1 MSHKKVMAMVVGGVL
16 LLIVLSSSVVFL
28 WGVYN
33 KHWENGVATS
43 VANALPIPAAKVGS
57 RTVLLRDYFDGLTSL
72 RVYLSFSEQALA
84 QAQRPSTVSDD
95 DRKNILERLIQ
106 EQVLEEVAATRN
118 VTASDAQIDAIMNE
132 LNVTA
137 TSTASFEDFIAK
149 NYGWSVADFKRHIA
163 RPLVLTRLLSTSFAA
178 DHGGDAEALTTYLM
192 ERSQHSDVVRYIKF

>member
-16 LLIVLSSSVVFL
+16 LLIVLLSSVVYL

-33 KHWENGVATS
+33 KHWENGVVTS
-43 VANALPIPAAKVGS
+43 VADTLPIPAAKVGS

-72 RVYLSFSEQALA
+72 RVYLSSSEQALA

-118 VTASDAQIDAIMNE
+118 VTASEAQIEAIMSE

-149 NYGWSVADFKRHIA
+149 NYGWSVA
-163 RPLVLTRLLSTSFAA
+163 V
-178 DHGGDAEALTTYLM
+178 
-192 ERSQHSDVVRYIKF
+192 